1 MDRLARII
9 IAALFEGTNK
19 IMKQQDSLRRFI
31 FEDHGVRGEWVRLET
46 SLQQAKQ
53 FQRLANDAVDSQLGQ
68 ALAAVVLLSAT
79 IKFKGAMI
87 MQIQGSGD
95 LKALVAQAS
104 NERKIRGLVR
114 STDRVAGA
122 NLLEMI
128 GDGGRLVL
136 TVESENAEPYQG
148 IVGVDM
154 PTLAEVLRTYFTQSE
169 QLDTRLWLFADKTR
183 AGGLFLQ
190 ELPSDNKDKAG
201 WEHLEMLANTVTAE
215 ELLSLDCEDLLHR
228 LFHQE
233 KVRIYEPEAVEFKCN
248 CSRQK
253 IGGTLVALGRS
264 ELQAI
269 LAERDVIEVDCQF
282 CGAQYHFDKVDIE
295 NLLTNP
301 VAESDTQTPTR
312 H

>member
-1 MDRLARII
+1 
-9 IAALFEGTNK
+9 
-19 IMKQQDSLRRFI
+19 MKQQDCLRRFI
-31 FEDHGVRGEWVRLET
+31 FEEHGVRGEWVRLQD
-46 SLQQAKQ
+46 SWQQAKQ
-53 FQRLANDAVDSQLGQ
+53 HQHLVNDAVDAQLGQ

-87 MQIQGSGD
+87 MQIQGGGD

-114 STDRVAGA
+114 SEASVAGS
-122 NLLEMI
+122 NLQEMI
-128 GDGGRLVL
+128 GEGGRLVL
-136 TVESENAEPYQG
+136 TVESDNADPYQG
-148 IVGVDM
+148 IVGVEAE
-154 PTLAEVLRTYFTQSE
+154 TLADVLKTYFSQSE
-169 QLDTRLWLFADKTR
+169 QLDTRLWLFANKTH
-183 AGGLFLQ
+183 AAGLFIQ
-190 ELPSDNKDKAG
+190 ELPSGNKDKAD
-201 WEHLEMLANTVTAE
+201 WERLEILANTVTRE

-264 ELQAI
+264 ELEAV
-269 LAERDVIEVDCQF
+269 LRERDDIEVDCQF
-282 CGAQYHFDKVDIE
+282 CGAQYHFDKIDVE

-301 VAESDTQTPTR
+301 AAENNNGSPTR